1 MPSART
7 HLLRRLAAVAVFL
20 VAVYLLAPIHRHHRQ
35 PVKFTKSS
43 FDWGSLKPFHP
54 VTSTASLP
62 TGPPRKLPRIQ
73 HDFGND
79 PTGSGTIQTNRRDA
93 VQKVFQRSWT
103 SYRKYA
109 WMRDELTPLTAG
121 AKTTFG
127 GWAATLVDSLDILW
141 IMDLKSEFREAVQAV
156 ATLDWAD
163 TNSTSCNLFETT
175 IRHLGGLLSAYDL
188 SQEPV
193 LLQKAVELGDML
205 YAGFDTPNRMPPM
218 FLHFDQAKAGL
229 LTADYATPAAA
240 PASLSMEFTH
250 LSQLTGNAKYYDA
263 ISTVTNLLQRY
274 QNATK
279 LPGMWPTML
288 NMYDANVTQDN
299 SFTLGALSD
308 SLYEYLPKMHILLG
322 GLEPIYQQMH
332 LTAASTIQN
341 NLLFRPMTPGNADIL
356 FSGTTHVGKHT
367 WLEPEGQHLACF
379 MGGMFALSGR
389 LFSEPSHNETGIR
402 LTRGCVW
409 AYKALPTGIMP
420 EIFNMISCPTVE
432 GCEWNE
438 TLWIQETKKGENWTT
453 PLPKG
458 FRNAQDPKYI
468 LRPEA
473 IESVFLLYR
482 ITGLEEFREAAWDM
496 FQAIEKATSTPYGN
510 AAIDDVT
517 MQGVPTQRDSME
529 SFWLAE
535 TLKYFYLIFSPVDLM
550 SLDDWVL
557 NTEAHPFRIPKP

>member
-1 MPSART
+1 MPSARP
-7 HLLRRLAAVAVFL
+7 HLLRRLAALAVFL
-20 VAVYLLAPIHRHHRQ
+20 LAVYLLTPIHRHHPR
-35 PVKFTKSS
+35 PIKFTKSS
-43 FDWGSLKPFHP
+43 YDWGSVKPFYP
-54 VTSTASLP
+54 ITSPTLLP
-62 TGPPRKLPRIQ
+62 TGTPRKLPRIQ
-73 HDFGND
+73 HDFGEGSE
-79 PTGSGTIQTNRRDA
+79 GSGKLQASRRDA
-93 VQKVFQRSWT
+93 VHKVFQRSWI

-109 WMRDELTPLTAG
+109 WTKDELTPLTAG

-127 GWAATLVDSLDILW
+127 GWAATLVDSLDTLW
-141 IMDLKSEFREAVQAV
+141 IMNLTDEFQEAVEAV
-156 ATLDWAD
+156 AALDWAA

-193 LLQKAVELGDML
+193 LLQKAIELGNML

-218 FLHFDQAKAGL
+218 FLDFEEARKGY

-250 LSQLTGNAKYYDA
+250 LSQLTGDSTYYDA
-263 ISTVTNLLQRY
+263 ISRVTNLLQQY
-274 QNATK
+274 QHDTK

-299 SFTLGALSD
+299 NFTLGALSD
-308 SLYEYLPKMHILLG
+308 SLYEYLPKMYILLG
-322 GLEPIYQQMH
+322 GLEPIYQQMY

-341 NLLFRPMTPGNADIL
+341 NLLFRPMTPNNADIL
-356 FSGTTHVGKHT
+356 FPGTTHVDKHT

-379 MGGMFALSGR
+379 TGGMFALSGR
-389 LFSEPSHNETGIR
+389 LFSEPSHIETGTR
-402 LTRGCVW
+402 LTRGCTW
-409 AYKALPTGIMP
+409 AYNVFPPGIMP
-420 EIFNMISCPTVE
+420 EIFNMIPCPTVE

-438 TLWIQETKKGENWTT
+438 TKWVDETIKGLNYSTR
-453 PLPKG
+453 LPKG
-458 FRNAQDPKYI
+458 FRNARDPKYI

-482 ITGLEEFREAAWDM
+482 ITGLEEFREAAWGM
-496 FQAIEKATSTPYGN
+496 FQAIEKATSTAYGN

-517 MQGVPTQRDSME
+517 TESVPTQRDSME

-535 TLKYFYLIFSPVDLM
+535 TLKYFYLIFSPVDVI

-557 NTEAHPFRIPKP
+557 NTEAHPFQIPKP